1 MICHCT
7 TLTSSSVDSQKVLE
21 ERGIL
26 AHVIAQ
32 NGGKVLPGDC
42 ANCKMS
48 QCAWDKAACE
58 TCETAAATSE
68 SFYSET
74 NTDDKDSPS
83 LDAYLP
89 TSTCCMQ

>member
-1 MICHCT
+1 M
-7 TLTSSSVDSQKVLE
+7 TLVETMCPLPYE
-21 ERGIL
+21 WGIL
-26 AHVIAQ
+26 ARVIAQ
-32 NGGKVLPGDC
+32 NGGKTLPDDC

-48 QCAWDKAACE
+48 QCAWDKAA
-58 TCETAAATSE
+58 CETAAATSE

-89 TSTCCMQ
+89 TSTCCMQWIMSL